1 MKQRHTMTFDI
12 KVSMVQ
18 QRKSRG
24 RAAGGYNDQTA
35 EEVMSNTRFSKKN
48 NQAKKEE

>member
-1 MKQRHTMTFDI
+1 MTFDI